1 MHESSLAR
9 QILDHALAAARRAG
23 GGAVRAVRGRVAET
37 ESLSPEAIELHFRA
51 HARGT
56 AAEEAR
62 LLLALV
68 HVEARC
74 RACGA
79 TYRPE
84 HHVLLCPGCGSTDG
98 EELGETGLW
107 IESIDLEADLEDAG
121 PGGAP
126 GSGP

>member
-9 QILDHALAAARRAG
+9 QILELSLAAARRAG
-23 GGAVRAVRGRVAET
+23 GGTLRAVRGRVAET
-37 ESLSPEAIELHFRA
+37 EALSPEAIELHFRA

-56 AAEEAR
+56 PAAAAR
-62 LLLALV
+62 LELALV

-84 HHVLLCPGCGSTDG
+84 HHVLLCARCGSTDG
-98 EELGETGLW
+98 EELGATGLW
-107 IESIDLEADLEDAG
+107 IESIELDDGGAG
-121 PGGAP
+121 P
-126 GSGP
+126 

>member
-9 QILDHALAAARRAG
+9 QIVDHALAAAGRAG
-23 GGAVRAVRGRVAET
+23 GGAVRAVRGRIAET
-37 ESLSPEAIELHFRA
+37 EALSPEAIELHFRA

-62 LLLALV
+62 LELALV

-74 RACGA
+74 RACAA
-79 TYRPE
+79 TYRPD
-84 HHVLLCPGCGSTDG
+84 HHVLLCPRCGSTAG

-107 IESIDLEADLEDAG
+107 IDSIDLDDGG
-121 PGGAP
+121 PGP
-126 GSGP
+126 